1 MGSNEGWFDV
11 PGQLDGTPLGT
22 NVTDGSKVSEGL
34 ELGIN
39 DIDGMS
45 DGYETDEMLGVLVGD
60 EVGPDDREG

>member
-1 MGSNEGWFDV
+1 M
-11 PGQLDGTPLGT
+11 DGTPLGT

-39 DIDGMS
+39 DIDGRS
-45 DGYETDEMLGVLVGD
+45 DGYETDEMLGVLVED